1 MKIVLLFLLS
11 ISVNIFSQSIMHPG
25 KFGFGY
31 YYAHSIH
38 QNYNVQGHNIFISSG
53 KFDAYFSI
61 SKALTEKDSY
71 YSSAAED
78 EAYAYTF
85 GVNIVSI
92 KEEKKLM
99 PLFSVFSGLINDRF
113 SIGTGPTLAF
123 ELYNNNNIRIVPE
136 AVAAVTFYDI
146 LGNEIIGEAGLTFG
160 TSLDIAAVTDFF
172 ILTLAPGYS
181 AGDDVS
187 FFSVSIGISFTPDN
201 ANSDE

>member
-1 MKIVLLFLLS
+1 
-11 ISVNIFSQSIMHPG
+11 
-25 KFGFGY
+25 
-31 YYAHSIH
+31 
-38 QNYNVQGHNIFISSG
+38 
-53 KFDAYFSI
+53 
-61 SKALTEKDSY
+61 
-71 YSSAAED
+71 
-78 EAYAYTF
+78 
-85 GVNIVSI
+85 
-92 KEEKKLM
+92 M

-136 AVAAVTFYDI
+136 AGAAVTFYDI
-146 LGNEIIGEAGLTFG
+146 LGDEIIGE
-160 TSLDIAAVTDFF
+160 AVTDFF